1 MKNIIILF
9 LLLILPMLAYSQDV
23 IITKKAEKLEVKI
36 IEVSSSEIKYK
47 KLNNL
52 EGPTFV
58 LLSSDV
64 ASIIY
69 ENGDVQVFE
78 ETSLPKN
85 VEKTS
90 IMNNIIRNGN
100 KYIFDGVVM
109 RGDIYSKFLKENC
122 TVAYNQYTKGRTLA
136 NVGFLFLGLGL
147 SLDFIAIIPILKRKD
162 TFIPSCLSIAAGC
175 LEIACIPTLIVGY
188 NKMHKSADIYNSTC
202 AKKHPQAYWSINASQ
217 NGIGLAFNF

>member
-1 MKNIIILF
+1 MKNVIIFF

-64 ASIIY
+64 ASVIY
-69 ENGDVQVFE
+69 ENGEVQVFE
-78 ETSLPKN
+78 DISIRKNIEKVSL
-85 VEKTS
+85 VS
-90 IMNNIIRNGN
+90 DQYIIRKGN
-100 KYIFDGVVM
+100 KYIYNDVVM
-109 RGDIYSKFLKENC
+109 RRYVYQQFLKENC
-122 TVAYNQYTKGRTLA
+122 TQAYNKYNQGKKISIAGWALL
-136 NVGFLFLGLGL
+136 GFGL
-147 SLDFIAIIPILKRKD
+147 SFDFMSIIAKTQD
-162 TFIPSCLSIAAGC
+162 FAYVTSIVAGC

>member
-47 KLNNL
+47 KLHNL

-136 NVGFLFLGLGL
+136 NVGFLLLGLGL
-147 SLDFIAIIPILKRKD
+147 SLDFIAIIP
-162 TFIPSCLSIAAGC
+162 SV
-175 LEIACIPTLIVGY
+175 IVM
-188 NKMHKSADIYNSTC
+188 KIYNSSFSLFIYFHHGNS
-202 AKKHPQAYWSINASQ
+202 KYSILIHISFLEYFKNFSRFFSFIFF
-217 NGIGLAFNF
+217 NYNSLGICWVKLFS